1 MESTA
6 ARLPRP
12 SASGIERTLAALLV
26 GLLGLYAVGTI
37 LSDLAPAVD
46 TAGVIAVHLAVVV
59 GGVFPFAVL
68 GHAVYSRFR
77 PEATGPRLLEVGTAL
92 VAVTSLAAAL
102 WLALQILLR
111 RSIRRCSLPQP
122 ARLSFSSVS
131 WPDDRSVVLPSVPIP
146 SVSLKQ
152 LLSTHWIPG
161 TLSRILNPEPLP
173 NQIYEV

>member
-59 GGVFPFAVL
+59 GGVFPV
-68 GHAVYSRFR
+68 
-77 PEATGPRLLEVGTAL
+77 
-92 VAVTSLAAAL
+92 
-102 WLALQILLR
+102 R
-111 RSIRRCSLPQP
+111 RAGSCG
-122 ARLSFSSVS
+122 V
-131 WPDDRSVVLPSVPIP
+131 
-146 SVSLKQ
+146 
-152 LLSTHWIPG
+152 
-161 TLSRILNPEPLP
+161 
-173 NQIYEV
+173 

>member
-102 WLALQILLR
+102 WLALDSAATLDTPLFATAAGAALILVGLVVR
-111 RSIRRCSLPQP
+111 RS
-122 ARLSFSSVS
+122 
-131 WPDDRSVVLPSVPIP
+131 
-146 SVSLKQ
+146 
-152 LLSTHWIPG
+152 
-161 TLSRILNPEPLP
+161 
-173 NQIYEV
+173 